1 MLLKKKKSGR
11 YRDGV
16 RANSTFPWTSLI
28 FLFRHSMTGGEV
40 KGQLSFTRILCQQGQ
55 DKGWGD
61 GKSIEGPSPHVSP
74 LKIEKRNVI
83 SMPKWVSPPPL
94 IFSPSSKEGHSSPG
108 RVLCIWVL
116 DLPGLPSIVLINF
129 LQCSI
134 ERERERE
141 REQDYYIIQKID
153 PIMLCGYFIDYG
165 ALDGVYCPLINVN
178 PSHVRIIGSV
188 LPASLFI

>member
-1 MLLKKKKSGR
+1 MEFVQIPPSLEQAWYSYFAIQWQEERLRGN
-11 YRDGV
+11 YR
-16 RANSTFPWTSLI
+16 SLEFFVNRDRI
-28 FLFRHSMTGGEV
+28 KVGGMGNPLRV
-40 KGQLSFTRILCQQGQ
+40 G
-55 DKGWGD
+55 
-61 GKSIEGPSPHVSP
+61 PHVSP